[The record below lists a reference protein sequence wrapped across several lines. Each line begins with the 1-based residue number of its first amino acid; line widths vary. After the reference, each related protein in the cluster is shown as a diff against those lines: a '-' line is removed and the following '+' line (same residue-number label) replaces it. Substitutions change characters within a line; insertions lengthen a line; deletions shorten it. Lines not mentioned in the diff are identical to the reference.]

1 MDKTID
7 VTKKIVLLTDLFY
20 GAACSCVAVSLCIH
34 TTVSRGSGLHLLFG
48 LLVTEV
54 TVAMGFWK

>member
-1 MDKTID
+1 MENTIE
-7 VTKKIVLLTDLFY
+7 VTKKLILLRDLFHY
-20 GAACSCVAVSLCIH
+20 AACSCVAISLYIH
-34 TTVSRGSGLHLLFG
+34 TTVSKGSGLHLLFG

>member
-1 MDKTID
+1 MDKTND
-7 VTKKIVLLTDLFY
+7 MTKNLVLLTDLFY
-20 GAACSCVAVSLCIH
+20 DAACLSVSLYIH
-34 TTVSRGSGLHLLFG
+34 TTVSKGSGLHLLFG

>member
-7 VTKKIVLLTDLFY
+7 VNTKLVLLTDLFY
-20 GAACSCVAVSLCIH
+20 DAACSYVAVSLYIL
-34 TTVSRGSGLHLLFG
+34 TTVSKGSGLHLLFG